1 VGAGPLPSLARMK
14 LKTKLTASIAV
25 LVLLV
30 VLAVTLVYLAGVVR
44 QQTQLTYTHADF
56 LVHEIYNEMN
66 QELAAANASGSL
78 APGPAGLAAFFQN
91 LKNSPPLATLLS
103 SAIGYNSAI
112 RDVALVAPGGTVA
125 LDSNP
130 ILEGQPLPQ
139 RPLMSEVINSGL
151 WGQVRAI
158 FGQDQI
164 YAVTLATQVGEQP
177 LGDISI
183 GVDTVLLRQDM
194 LGRIQQLAFYG
205 LVIVLLAT
213 ALAWGLSDLVLH
225 PLGDISAQL
234 DQLAAG
240 VPRANAIGAAGAAAA
255 DAAGHARRRPATDF
269 GMVSSKIERLGQQM
283 ADVRQV
289 YSALQENVAHVLESV
304 EEGLLLFDADGQSV
318 MASAATPRLLGR
330 AGGGV
335 GVSANGD
342 EPPPASELAGQTVEA
357 LFPGP
362 SALDRAVREAVRRK
376 TPLAAHESERHPG
389 GRRLLLR
396 VDPVRDRLGNT
407 GALLTLRDAEPVH
420 QLENE
425 LEVARRLSAV
435 GRLTRGVAHE
445 VKNPLNAMAIHLDL
459 LREKAGSGDT
469 RLQPHIQVL
478 RREIERLDRVVRT
491 FLDFS
496 RPVELHLETCDLA
509 DVVHGVAQLATA
521 DAAAH
526 GIHIAVHAPR
536 PGPRVWLDRD
546 LIEQALLNLV
556 NNGLQAMQATGNAAG
571 KELSLSVFERERQAS
586 IRIRD
591 QGPGVPAENQDK
603 IFDLY
608 FTTRAEGTGIGL
620 ALAARIMQLHHGAIE
635 LEPVPDHGPGAS
647 FLLHFP
653 QRGHQPAGAREAE
666 A

>member
-1 VGAGPLPSLARMK
+1 MK
-14 LKTKLTASIAV
+14 LKTKLTASIAL

-56 LVHEIYNEMN
+56 LAHEIYNEMN

-78 APGPAGLAAFFQN
+78 APGPAGLASFFQN
-91 LKNSPPLATLLS
+91 LTNSPPLVTLLS
-103 SAIGYNSAI
+103 SAIGYNGAI
-112 RDVALVAPGGTVA
+112 RDVALVAPSGTVA

-130 ILEGQPLPQ
+130 ILEGQTLPQ
-139 RPLMSEVINSGL
+139 RPLMSEVIQSGL

-194 LGRIQQLAFYG
+194 LGRIQQLAYYG

-234 DQLAAG
+234 DLLAAG
-240 VPRANAIGAAGAAAA
+240 LPRTEAAGA

-269 GMVSSKIERLGQQM
+269 GVVSSKIERLGQQM

-304 EEGLLLFDADGQSV
+304 EEGLLLFDAEGLSV

-330 AGGGV
+330 AAAGV
-335 GVSANGD
+335 AVPANGG

-357 LFPGP
+357 LFPGN

-521 DAAAH
+521 DADAH

-556 NNGLQAMQATGNAAG
+556 NNGLQAMQATGTAAG

-608 FTTRAEGTGIGL
+608 
-620 ALAARIMQLHHGAIE
+620 
-635 LEPVPDHGPGAS
+635 
-647 FLLHFP
+647 
-653 QRGHQPAGAREAE
+653 
-666 A
+666 